1 MKKIIRSF
9 LLKLLKI
16 NGGNVSD
23 SLPDKS
29 PNSTENSVDLSE
41 IRDVSSD
48 ITDVYLS
55 IPPKILHKTK
65 SELKS
70 KKTDIKKPK
79 IEKLPELS
87 SKERA
92 ARDLSEMMEVPFLAL
107 SKNRK
112 RPIIYEKIDGK
123 NMMRVKVTRHSE
135 HFLASIYDWDIILF
149 VAGKIQKILNDGSDI
164 PPRKIVF
171 PRHEILKALRKHDGK
186 KEELD
191 LRASLYRLQST
202 TIETTIRNE
211 NGQHG
216 AGFGFL
222 DSWGYTTRE
231 DVKEIWVILS
241 NWLYEG
247 VCAKGSLLMVDPDYF
262 SMTSGLKRF
271 LYRTARKHV
280 GIQDGSWEFLIET
293 LYEKSGSEQNFRFF
307 KSDLKLAVS
316 NNDIPGYCIKWIEK
330 NEKIYINFRSIKKQN
345 NKVITQNK

>member
-1 MKKIIRSF
+1 MKRIIKSF
-9 LLKLLKI
+9 LIKLLKI
-16 NGGNVSD
+16 NKADVSET
-23 SLPDKS
+23 SPDKLVK
-29 PNSTENSVDLSE
+29 STENVVVLE
-41 IRDVSSD
+41 KIQ
-48 ITDVYLS
+48 DVYPLNEEVK
-55 IPPKILHKTK
+55 IPLITETQHETLPTVKPKKPTVKKTK
-65 SELKS
+65 NA
-70 KKTDIKKPK
+70 
-79 IEKLPELS
+79 KLTELS
-87 SKERA
+87 PQERA

-112 RPIIYEKIDGK
+112 RPIIYEKTDGK

-149 VAGKIQKILNDGSDI
+149 VAGRIQKILNDGSDI
-164 PPRKIVF
+164 PPRKMVF

-247 VCAKGSLLMVDPDYF
+247 VCAKGSLLMVDPAYF

-280 GIQDGSWEFLIET
+280 GIQGGSWEFLIET
-293 LYEKSGSEQNFRFF
+293 LYEKSGSEREFKKF
-307 KSDLKLAVS
+307 KSDLKAAVLE
-316 NNDIPGYCIKWIEK
+316 NDIPSYSINWVDK
-330 NEKIYINFRSIKKQN
+330 NKKNYVNFESNSKQN
-345 NKVITQNK
+345 NNIISKNI